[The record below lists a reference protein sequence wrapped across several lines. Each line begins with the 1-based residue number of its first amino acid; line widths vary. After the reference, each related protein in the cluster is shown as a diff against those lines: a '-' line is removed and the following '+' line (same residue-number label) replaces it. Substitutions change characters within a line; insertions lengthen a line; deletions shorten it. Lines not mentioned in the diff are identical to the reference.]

1 MAGNSSVRITRLR
14 TLIEHPRTGAG
25 ERATAQ
31 RMLDRI
37 LKRSA
42 RDGSGDPAHG
52 ARHDR
57 VGRHAGLSHI
67 ADAIRDDIAFA
78 RVDFTAATVPG
89 QPAVHDPIRDAPPG
103 ITYLVETPHDAG
115 VVITIDDVPRDW
127 GWVSEDGIETVSP
140 ALRALADELADI
152 MDGYNRGDADV
163 GHRFFGSVRVNGE
176 TLVWGSPGS

>member
-1 MAGNSSVRITRLR
+1 MAENPSFRITRLR
-14 TLIEHPRTGAG
+14 TLIEHPRIGDG
-25 ERATAQ
+25 ERAAAQ

-37 LKRSA
+37 LKKSV
-42 RDGSGDPAHG
+42 GNGPGDRADG

-78 RVDFTAATVPG
+78 RVAFATATVPG

-115 VVITIDDVPRDW
+115 VVITIDDVPRVW

-140 ALRALADELADI
+140 ALRALADELAGI
-152 MDGYNRGDADV
+152 MDGYHRGGADAER
-163 GHRFFGSVRVNGE
+163 RFFGSVRVSGE
-176 TLVWGSPGS
+176 TLVWGH

>member
-1 MAGNSSVRITRLR
+1 M
-14 TLIEHPRTGAG
+14 IEHPRTGAG
-25 ERATAQ
+25 ERAAAQ
-31 RMLDRI
+31 RMLDRV
-37 LKRSA
+37 LAKDNRNGA
-42 RDGSGDPAHG
+42 GDRAHG

-57 VGRHAGLSHI
+57 VGRHASLSHI
-67 ADAIRDDIAFA
+67 ADEIRDDIAFA
-78 RVDFTAATVPG
+78 RVVLATDAAPG

-140 ALRALADELADI
+140 ALRALADDLAEI
-152 MDGYNRGDADV
+152 MNGYNRGGADIER
-163 GHRFFGSVRVNGE
+163 RFFGSVRVRGE

>member
-1 MAGNSSVRITRLR
+1 
-14 TLIEHPRTGAG
+14 
-25 ERATAQ
+25 
-31 RMLDRI
+31 MLDRI